1 LTKALIDRIQDT
13 SGGLWNVIK
22 LRWVLIENIV
32 VEQSLPSLFLVGF
45 EILKGQHRV
54 LQCGERWAVMFGT
67 GRIPKPIIDE
77 RVEIANGLDLMPP
90 HAGNQDSVSGS
101 ESCGKTLRF
110 GNLEPWESFKVRAAK
125 IDQTDRLTCWREI

>member
-1 LTKALIDRIQDT
+1 M
-13 SGGLWNVIK
+13 IK

-67 GRIPKPIIDE
+67 SRIPKPIIDE
-77 RVEIANGLDLMPP
+77 RVEFANGLD
-90 HAGNQDSVSGS
+90 
-101 ESCGKTLRF
+101 
-110 GNLEPWESFKVRAAK
+110 
-125 IDQTDRLTCWREI
+125 